1 MTPKYVKRVHTIPAS
16 HPRHPSTVV
25 SPDTE
30 LKLVVDDYA
39 IPTAPDEGYTL
50 VFTHGVSFNRAMW
63 EMIIRKL
70 LDKPEISSH
79 IKRVLA
85 LDAVNHGDSA
95 LVNAGKLA
103 KDKRDLTDGSSKAFW
118 LDHSKDI
125 LKVLEYFRV
134 GPRAI
139 GIGHSLGGGTLSH
152 AALMAPSAFTATI
165 LIEPIIFQF
174 AGRNQIIAN
183 ETLKR
188 PDKWASYEEA
198 REAMISN
205 RVMSTWH
212 PEQLQK
218 YIDTGIHK
226 VECESGTYWTL
237 KTTKE
242 QEAARE
248 STFLHRS
255 PSSLISW
262 QKVVNRIITFSVK
275 RAEYCQSTLKDR
287 AVIKNISNSPGWVK
301 ILPGVGH
308 LIPMTHPNLLVEE
321 LAAITIEN
329 IRPHQSAKL

>member
-95 LVNAGKLA
+95 LVNTGKLA
-103 KDKRDLTDGSSKAFW
+103 KDKTFW

-198 REAMISN
+198 REAMI
-205 RVMSTWH
+205 
-212 PEQLQK
+212 K
-218 YIDTGIHK
+218 
-226 VECESGTYWTL
+226 CESGTYWTL

-242 QEAARE
+242 QEAGVYFSAPIPELPDLLAKSRQPHYY
-248 STFLHRS
+248 L
-255 PSSLISW
+255 LG
-262 QKVVNRIITFSVK
+262 QKSRVF
-275 RAEYCQSTLKDR
+275 TLKDR